1 MNCLLADLNART
13 RDEGAERR
21 SDISTCMLVKRIQYK
36 HALGQNSGQ
45 HHNHDV
51 AAVAS
56 IEEPCSGL
64 GVFFMVLYQIAN
76 DQIGVN
82 KPSLAHRMSS
92 RLRAPV
98 AAAWRIWAK
107 DIP

>member
-13 RDEGAERR
+13 GDEGAERR
-21 SDISTCMLVKRIQYK
+21 SDFSTRMLVKGIQYK
-36 HALGQNSGQ
+36 HALGENSRQ
-45 HHNHDV
+45 HDNHHV
-51 AAVAS
+51 AAVARV
-56 IEEPCSGL
+56 EESCSGL
-64 GVFFMVLYQIAN
+64 GVHFMVLYQMAN

-92 RLRAPV
+92 RLRATA

>member
-13 RDEGAERR
+13 GDEGAERR
-21 SDISTCMLVKRIQYK
+21 SDISPLMLVKGIQYK
-36 HALGQNSGQ
+36 YALGQNSGQ
-45 HHNHDV
+45 HHNHDL
-51 AAVAS
+51 AAVAG
-56 IEEPCSGL
+56 IEESCSGL
-64 GVFFMVLYQIAN
+64 GGFFLVLCQMAN

-92 RLRAPV
+92 RLRAAI